1 VTHEHLANS
10 EHSHGPE
17 GDHRLPDARSIATF
31 ADPGRT
37 NAPPLLADLDT
48 DGDPFTSEEIL
59 QLDESVRES
68 VDRGEL

>member
-17 GDHRLPDARSIATF
+17 GDDRLPDARSIATF

-37 NAPPLLADLDT
+37 DAPPLLADLDT
-48 DGDPFTSEEIL
+48 DGDPLTPEEIR

-68 VDRGEL
+68 VERGEL